1 MQNYAPEFTVDRVA
15 HNFLGVRSDK
25 QPRIMQILTTFLL
38 LSSGLACASVQP
50 HYDGSL
56 RGRHGVAR
64 QLMNALPWIGPNLDV
79 GVAGLNTTL
88 PLIDTTGAGNVSIW
102 VDISVENR
110 LEAEPGARQDVL
122 KIYYKVDS
130 QPEVL
135 WKDIVGENVA
145 EESVSFPAG
154 SQLSL
159 RVDGKTSYSSE
170 IYLLRNF
177 QVTAGEPRVTTPVAS
192 PAAGTP
198 VATPV
203 AAPTLNPP
211 QVPTA
216 SCQTPASG
224 QDVDIGVG
232 GPDKIQ
238 TFDTSC
244 LDTVKV
250 SLQLSHTGRL
260 ESTGTSTDQ
269 MSVYYKIDNGPEVLW
284 ISALG
289 EAYDRA
295 PVSPELSAGDLLT
308 LRFTGSTTT
317 SNEAYIMRNIEISEP
332 GSPPPTMA
340 PIPLP
345 PVAPS
350 PQVCGVPK
358 VCATML
364 MQ

>member
-1 MQNYAPEFTVDRVA
+1 MR
-15 HNFLGVRSDK
+15 
-25 QPRIMQILTTFLL
+25 ILTTFLL
-38 LSSGLACASVQP
+38 LSSGSASASAQP
-50 HYDGSL
+50 HFDGSL
-56 RGRHGVAR
+56 RGRHGAAR
-64 QLMNALPWIGPNLDV
+64 QLMNALPWIGPNLNV
-79 GVAGLNTTL
+79 GVAGLNATL

-110 LEAEPGARQDVL
+110 LEAEPGAKQDVL
-122 KIYYKVDS
+122 KIYYTVDS
-130 QPEVL
+130 QSEVL
-135 WKDIVGENVA
+135 WKDIVGENFMA
-145 EESVSFPAG
+145 QESVSFPAG
-154 SQLSL
+154 SQLTL

-177 QVTAGEPRVTTPVAS
+177 QVTAGEPRVPAPIAS
-192 PAAGTP
+192 PVTSPAGTP